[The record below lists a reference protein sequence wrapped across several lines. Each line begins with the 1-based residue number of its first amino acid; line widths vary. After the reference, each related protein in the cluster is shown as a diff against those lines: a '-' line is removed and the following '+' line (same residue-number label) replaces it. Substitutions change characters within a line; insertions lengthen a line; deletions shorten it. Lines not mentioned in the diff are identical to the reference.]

1 MPENGGHFVP
11 NLDASFHFPRK
22 CHMQICICIR
32 GGGGVKRK
40 VKKAKKN
47 GMKIVLGV
55 PRQADKMIDA
65 GPGDIYG
72 KGKKKN

>member
-1 MPENGGHFVP
+1 
-11 NLDASFHFPRK
+11 
-22 CHMQICICIR
+22 MQICICMR
-32 GGGGVKRK
+32 EGGGVKRK

-65 GPGDIYG
+65 GPGEIYG

>member
-1 MPENGGHFVP
+1 MSHA
-11 NLDASFHFPRK
+11 NLYLHEGR
-22 CHMQICICIR
+22 R
-32 GGGGVKRK
+32 GRETQS
-40 VKKAKKN
+40 KKKPKKN

-65 GPGDIYG
+65 GPGEIYG